1 MQVRPT
7 GWKGREWESLRIE
20 GLGGPRL
27 SGEDLLGREGKKER
41 RWGKNMAFLKVRQ
54 DSVCISVAKT
64 ENTGEKDD
72 VQREG
77 WSKNVGLGG
86 ALWLIT

>member
-1 MQVRPT
+1 MV
-7 GWKGREWESLRIE
+7 
-20 GLGGPRL
+20 
-27 SGEDLLGREGKKER
+27 
-41 RWGKNMAFLKVRQ
+41 FLKVRE

-64 ENTGEKDD
+64 ENTGEKND

-77 WSKNVGLGG
+77 WSKSVGLGG